1 MEKRQKMK
9 VRRLLAALIDKG
21 FTTGV
26 DSALL
31 GLLGVPDGIVI
42 ITFLGSMPLIELTL
56 ILLII
61 TGVRGV
67 VARAG
72 RRSTRYG
79 CLAREASLEGGG
91 SGHIL
96 AMLGSLLRARIHPE
110 IKYMK
115 ERSNTRYGQDRT
127 KIK

>member
-9 VRRLLAALIDKG
+9 VRGLLAALIDKG

-26 DSALL
+26 DSVLL

-67 VARAG
+67 VTRAR
-72 RRSTRYG
+72 RRSTRYC

-96 AMLGSLLRARIHPE
+96 VMLGSLLRARIHPE